1 MTTVA
6 VIVRFFI
13 LISVAIYSWQPSVL
27 RKFNPSV
34 LFKNNIVSS
43 SKENNRISLSPLYLK
58 RAKTPDDEQQEFDI
72 EFSREVENK
81 LRQRF
86 PDSSSKRQKSKPTNN
101 NNDEDEDEVDEYD
114 SKSDGILDT
123 NILRGLSKWEGLNR
137 ALVAGFFV
145 AGIGTGISID
155 SAINT
160 NPRDLASRDAID
172 RNAPNPKLCATYG
185 SAAMV
190 LDQRVFVTFNPFSI
204 FVTQADTK
212 PGCVLRPA
220 NVVPLLQQE
229 RKLLTDADVESCKN
243 GFNTWAFI
251 GDINNK
257 PQLNCVFQSDD
268 AQNEFLSNPKVG
280 LGEDVY
286 DKGAGGTSLS
296 TLLPQGLIPK
306 LPTDKSPSADATGK

>member
-1 MTTVA
+1 MTAFVTS
-6 VIVRFFI
+6 IVRLCI
-13 LISVAIYSWQPSVL
+13 LVSVFVHAWQPL
-27 RKFNPSV
+27 GRFP
-34 LFKNNIVSS
+34 LKNIKKAEEGRQRWSQ
-43 SKENNRISLSPLYLK
+43 KPLYLK
-58 RAKTPDDEQQEFDI
+58 RPSKNPAEDEQQDFEI

-86 PDSSSKRQKSKPTNN
+86 PDSPPSKRRKNKSSDSNEDDYVYD
-101 NNDEDEDEVDEYD
+101 DE
-114 SKSDGILDT
+114 SNDGILDT

-160 NPRDLASRDAID
+160 NPKDLASRDAID

-286 DKGAGGTSLS
+286 DNTNRGSGPLAS
-296 TLLPQGLIPK
+296 LLPQGLLPK
-306 LPTDKSPSADATGK
+306 LPTDNTSPPVDEDASK